1 MKITGVLII
10 SKLLGPN
17 DNQIMGSKLQVILV
31 HLM

>member
-1 MKITGVLII
+1 MKIMGVLII

-17 DNQIMGSKLQVILV
+17 DNQIMGSKVILV